1 MFESLFYLDSLKFI
15 TNLICIKFG
24 LIFLFTQNKQVMSI
38 HMFRTQSNNV
48 VFFITHSKNHSTH
61 TLIFVNC
68 TNCFSSYRL
77 LFQHPPSYRLIND
90 INVYLLRSF
99 DLFVLLL
106 QKVITII
113 ITISHLVLQ
122 FFLSFPLVSQFIL
135 LQHL

>member
-1 MFESLFYLDSLKFI
+1 MSLKLNQIMLFFI
-15 TNLICIKFG
+15 T
-24 LIFLFTQNKQVMSI
+24 QMSI

-48 VFFITHSKNHSTH
+48 VFFITHSKNHSIH

-68 TNCFSSYRL
+68 TNCVCSYRL
-77 LFQHPPSYRLIND
+77 LFQHPPSYSLIND

-106 QKVITII
+106 QKAITII
-113 ITISHLVLQ
+113 ITIPHLL
-122 FFLSFPLVSQFIL
+122 FLLFLSFPLISQFIL